1 VDALNL
7 KRSPENFVY
16 WERADPFMGGAG
28 DAGGAVK
35 TSADCP
41 PGVSDSIEMHNGGQ
55 VTRRATSKGSWAK
68 LVSEY
73 ERQCKK
79 RCSKGRVASDGDRY
93 AARVSKEVG

>member
-7 KRSPENFVY
+7 KRSPENFEY

-41 PGVSDSIEMHNGGQ
+41 PRG
-55 VTRRATSKGSWAK
+55 
-68 LVSEY
+68 L
-73 ERQCKK
+73 RQH
-79 RCSKGRVASDGDRY
+79 RDAQRQASNQASDEQGLLGE
-93 AARVSKEVG
+93 ASVRV